1 MKKFGMILLSL
12 VLLGGCKTV
21 EEPQPEPAGPTG
33 AQGCDVFESCEDD
46 STSVTSLNFKED
58 YEALNGTEN
67 ASGKEHRT
75 ITIAED
81 HPFVK
86 ISAAQAAEAVANGET
101 FYLYVGD
108 PKCPWCRSVIE
119 TAIAKAKEYGVEEIR
134 YVEIWDEDGNEI
146 VRDQYVL
153 EEGAPVLKV
162 EGAEGYAELL
172 EDFADLL
179 SDYTLTDEDGTV
191 VEVGEKRIYAPNF
204 FRIENGTAIRMTTG
218 IPEELDDPRAE
229 LTEAMKAE

>member
-1 MKKFGMILLSL
+1 MLF
-12 VLLGGCKTV
+12 
-21 EEPQPEPAGPTG
+21 
-33 AQGCDVFESCEDD
+33 
-46 STSVTSLNFKED
+46 
-58 YEALNGTEN
+58 
-67 ASGKEHRT
+67 
-75 ITIAED
+75 
-81 HPFVK
+81 
-86 ISAAQAAEAVANGET
+86 
-101 FYLYVGD
+101 
-108 PKCPWCRSVIE
+108 RSVIE

-229 LTEAMKAE
+229 LTEAMKAEEAGYFDDLFAD